1 MKLKDNIADSYNL
14 RPFIIITTTGLRKME
29 ERKLFETEV
38 VENIFNMLFLL
49 SNSNSI
55 IHVNT
60 LWTLTKEV
68 LSSETQLLF
77 QLIT

>member
-1 MKLKDNIADSYNL
+1 M
-14 RPFIIITTTGLRKME
+14 
-29 ERKLFETEV
+29 EV
-38 VENIFNMLFLL
+38 VENIFNMLSLL

-60 LWTLTKEV
+60 LWTLTKGV

>member
-1 MKLKDNIADSYNL
+1 
-14 RPFIIITTTGLRKME
+14 ME
-29 ERKLFETEV
+29 FA
-38 VENIFNMLFLL
+38 ENIFNMLFLL

-55 IHVNT
+55 VHVNS

>member
-1 MKLKDNIADSYNL
+1 
-14 RPFIIITTTGLRKME
+14 ME
-29 ERKLFETEV
+29 FGK
-38 VENIFNMLFLL
+38 NIFNILFLL
-49 SNSNSI
+49 SNSNSV
-55 IHVNT
+55 IHINS

>member
-1 MKLKDNIADSYNL
+1 MKLKDNIADFYKL
-14 RPFIIITTTGLRKME
+14 WPLIVITTTGLWKME
-29 ERKLFETEV
+29 EGKLFDMEV
-38 VENIFNMLFLL
+38 VENIFNILFLL

>member
-1 MKLKDNIADSYNL
+1 M
-14 RPFIIITTTGLRKME
+14 
-29 ERKLFETEV
+29 EV
-38 VENIFNMLFLL
+38 VKNIFNTLFLL

-60 LWTLTKEV
+60 LWTLAKEV